1 MLIALITILFLG
13 GGLEN
18 AVLDYVGYIQG
29 SIDEVVLDGERQSDA
44 KATLKTM
51 KQLTSAHAKS
61 NEKAFVA
68 LFDEMSE
75 LDANGDAVN
84 AIWDVYYQDVE
95 SYNEQMIDLRFQLRD
110 SLTRAEW
117 EAIFGGSPE

>member
-29 SIDEVVLDGERQSDA
+29 SIDEDVLDGERQSDA

-51 KQLTSAHAKS
+51 KQLTSTHAKS

-68 LFDEMSE
+68 LLDEMSE
-75 LDANGDAVN
+75 LDGNSDAVN
-84 AIWDVYYQDVE
+84 AIWDAYYQDVE
-95 SYNEQMIDLRFQLRD
+95 SYNEQMINLRFQLRD